1 MTGSASNPESR
12 DSPMRNC
19 ASEVWSFGPSRNDGV
34 WVSATTS
41 SPHTTTR
48 LAARCARAVYES
60 SAQGGR
66 GERRMPAA
74 PAASCALCIGK
85 KHTSKR
91 VHRNHPAFP
100 HAMVLTVSFALSPV
114 TGLFCHRCPRTNVV
128 PKPGRA
134 DITSANLTPA
144 SGRQDHTTSPYAATS
159 FVSAPFDRSQILV
172 RPALHHV
179 SRLTLPRPPHPIP
192 RP

>member
-1 MTGSASNPESR
+1 MVRWRRHREPQGAQSVRQMARRFEHLIQFSKSRTRVRAIPRRDAPELCMNLVPPLDR
-12 DSPMRNC
+12 
-19 ASEVWSFGPSRNDGV
+19 
-34 WVSATTS
+34 
-41 SPHTTTR
+41 
-48 LAARCARAVYES
+48 
-60 SAQGGR
+60 GR
-66 GERRMPAA
+66 GERRMPVA
-74 PAASCALCIGK
+74 PAASWALCIGK
-85 KHTSKR
+85 THTSKR
-91 VHRNHPAFP
+91 VPRNHPAFP

-114 TGLFCHRCPRTNVV
+114 TGLFCHRRPRTNVV
-128 PKPGRA
+128 PKPGRG